1 MVIRAMTTLRWR
13 AVPGTLLSLLA
24 MACEP
29 RVRTT
34 PPKVVRPG
42 EAAPTAPSGEQAEA
56 GQGVLS
62 FAMKMNDGTMRDLAA
77 YRGRALLI
85 VNVASMCGNTPQY
98 AGLEKLYQTYKDRG
112 FQILAFPA
120 NEFGAQEP
128 GSDAEI
134 RQFCTEHYNVTF
146 DLFSKIVVKGEGIHP
161 LYRYLT
167 AQPGMT
173 GDIAWNF
180 AKFLVDRQGRVI
192 ARFSPKTQPDDP
204 VLVAKVEEALTAK
217 P

>member
-1 MVIRAMTTLRWR
+1 MYMPRWR
-13 AVPGTLLSLLA
+13 TIPGTLLSLLA

-34 PPKVVRPG
+34 QPPAG
-42 EAAPTAPSGEQAEA
+42 GAAQPATGLLA
-56 GQGVLS
+56 
-62 FAMKMNDGTMRDLAA
+62 FRMKTNDGKERELST
-77 YRGRALLI
+77 YRGKVLLI
-85 VNVASMCGNTPQY
+85 VNVASQCGNTPQY
-98 AGLEKLYQTYKDRG
+98 EGLEAMYRKYHDRG
-112 FQILAFPA
+112 FEILAFPA

-134 RQFCTEHYNVTF
+134 RKFCTEHYNVTF
-146 DLFSKIVVKGEGIHP
+146 DLFSKIVVKGEGISP
-161 LYRYLT
+161 LYAYLT
-167 AQPGMT
+167 SRPGIS

-180 AKFLVDRQGRVI
+180 AKFLVNRNGEVV

-204 VLVAKVEEALTAK
+204 VLVAQLEAALRTN